1 MSITDMLALDADGRT
16 RSLWVEAVRKLSE
29 ILQTTAQSKIFR
41 DFFASE
47 GSESSKKRT
56 KQIRLKTRRSFHTA
70 SVDLTRSSPPA
81 TNRYLRVQLYAGS
94 RRSQQ
99 HCLQRAERRHGA
111 I

>member
-1 MSITDMLALDADGRT
+1 
-16 RSLWVEAVRKLSE
+16 VRKLSE

-70 SVDLTRSSPPA
+70 SVELTRSEVAQGTVGYGAKPSAQSRIRRKADIRPGRNGANDPTA
-81 TNRYLRVQLYAGS
+81 TQNVRA
-94 RRSQQ
+94 RRLI
-99 HCLQRAERRHGA
+99 CGKRKG
-111 I
+111 